1 MSGLSPPI
9 PAIIE
14 AMSIPP
20 GPPIPPIPP
29 IPPMP
34 PIPPPRPPMFFIIS
48 SRSPPPAAPPSPSAS
63 LSSSSFHLP
72 KSTFK
77 ASHVLH
83 HLLKITSASS
93 STLALCIAVILI
105 LPLAEVHLQPVLLGL
120 LSQEPL
126 PVGSLLSLFQSKL
139 NAPRSHLVLGRL
151 RVHLLQKLHVKLES
165 CFFSAPSALED

>member
-34 PIPPPRPPMFFIIS
+34 PMPPPRPPMFFIIS

-72 KSTFK
+72 KSTF
-77 ASHVLH
+77 
-83 HLLKITSASS
+83 
-93 STLALCIAVILI
+93 
-105 LPLAEVHLQPVLLGL
+105 
-120 LSQEPL
+120 
-126 PVGSLLSLFQSKL
+126 SLFQSKL

-151 RVHLLQKLHVKLES
+151 RVHLFQKVHVKLKS
-165 CFFSAPSALED
+165 CFFSAPSAPEDQRVLLHLNFWILNVRNVDGEEDNLWPLSP